1 MVQYFFD
8 QNNNFQ
14 WASIAAIISFLALCS
29 TSISIYLT
37 NVQGKKNRKSNTLI
51 NLRIEEF
58 KELKMESNDLLSI
71 INNYINDRNFR
82 NVIGVK
88 SISPEDP
95 IKKEL
100 SLHFN
105 KIKGKLYRED
115 LYQGDF
121 SIAIST
127 CLIKLLHITNT
138 EELTDIMLIFMQA
151 QKEYFQREYNDID
164 NKL

>member
-58 KELKMESNDLLSI
+58 KELKMESNDLVSI

-105 KIKGKLYRED
+105 KIEGKLYRKD

-127 CLIKLLHITNT
+127 CLIKLLHLTNT
-138 EELTDIMLIFMQA
+138 QELTDIMVIFMQA